1 MPNPNDQNA
10 LDFIRASNKA
20 KIHKQKNDD
29 DKIPLAASKSYS
41 LEELKASHHNH
52 LLDHKVEILIKTLK
66 T

>member
-10 LDFIRASNKA
+10 LDFVRASNKA
-20 KIHKQKNDD
+20 KIYKQKNDD
-29 DKIPLAASKSYS
+29 DKIPLAASKNYS

-66 T
+66 I